1 MPAAGVK
8 VLYSLSTLSLRS
20 WKDFC
25 TTGDNSSRHHR
36 YHPSTALQVSTVHGS
51 TGIIPPQPSRY
62 QQFTALQVSSLHSPP
77 GINSSRHYRYYPSTA
92 LQVSTVHGTTG
103 IIPPQPYRYQQ
114 FTGYCQVCYAAVPY
128 DICVSDVSISFFHPM
143 FLHRSLVVSDNIQHV
158 KMNLTVAV
166 HILDVYLLQQSTFHL
181 YPALRALS
189 EVLTFQNL

>member
-62 QQFTALQVSSLHSPP
+62 QQFTALQVSSLHSPT
-77 GINSSRHYRYYPSTA
+77 GINSSRHYRYHPSTA

-103 IIPPQPYRYQQ
+103 IIPPQPSRYQQ
-114 FTGYCQVCYAAVPY
+114 FTALQVLSLHSPTGINSSRVTAKFVMLLCHTTFASVTCRYH
-128 DICVSDVSISFFHPM
+128 FF
-143 FLHRSLVVSDNIQHV
+143 IQCFYIV
-158 KMNLTVAV
+158 RWSSVT
-166 HILDVYLLQQSTFHL
+166 TF
-181 YPALRALS
+181 S
-189 EVLTFQNL
+189 M